1 LIRAKLEEA
10 REKKTNQPEL
20 QVLQPLLRV
29 QQKRSLLPARDEL
42 LIEVLETR
50 EGHHVFVYPFEGRQ
64 VHEVLSAL
72 VAYRISKIKPI
83 SFSIAMNDYGFE
95 LLSDIEIPIEEAL
108 AQHVFSTENLQA
120 DIEQSVNE
128 TEMAK
133 RRFREVA
140 AISGLVFMGY
150 PGKII
155 SSKHLQSSSQLLFDV
170 FQQHDK
176 DNLLVKQAYEEVL
189 HVQLDQDRLQ
199 KTLNRIAEQD
209 VRIKYTE
216 KATPFAFPIMIDRLR
231 QRLSSEKLEDR
242 IAKMQL
248 QVQRG
253 L

>member
-1 LIRAKLEEA
+1 
-10 REKKTNQPEL
+10 
-20 QVLQPLLRV
+20 
-29 QQKRSLLPARDEL
+29 
-42 LIEVLETR
+42 
-50 EGHHVFVYPFEGRQ
+50 
-64 VHEVLSAL
+64 
-72 VAYRISKIKPI
+72 
-83 SFSIAMNDYGFE
+83 MNDYGFE
-95 LLSDIEIPIEEAL
+95 LLSDIEIPIEQAL
-108 AQHVFSTENLQA
+108 AQHVFSTENLQS

-189 HVQLDQDRLQ
+189 HVQLEQDRLQ
-199 KTLNRIAEQD
+199 KTLNRIAEQEIR
-209 VRIKYTE
+209 VRYTE

-242 IAKMQL
+242 IAKMQM